1 MELTPE
7 EYGIYWAG
15 AVRLAT
21 GVLVVILVWAAMAD
35 LIAHPDLPARAL
47 GWVIV
52 GLAVLVGSFVAT
64 LGVARVVRGAIR
76 QERRT

>member
-15 AVRLAT
+15 AVRLAA
-21 GVLVVILVWAAMAD
+21 GVLVVLIVRAAMAD
-35 LIAHPDLPARAL
+35 LLVHPDLPARAL
-47 GWVIV
+47 GWMIV

-64 LGVARVVRGAIR
+64 LGVARVVRGALR
-76 QERRT
+76 HERRT